1 MKRPSLHNH
10 STHTR
15 DAALQRLRSIN
26 RWLIMGC
33 IVLTG
38 VFADVAA
45 NAFPGHKKKAAA
57 AASRHKAKS
66 APTGVLAPPE
76 QAPEASSGQS
86 ESDTPSE
93 GSAGEGSGA
102 EPSPSSEAQ
111 APETSEAP
119 ETSSAP
125 EASEESSSTES
136 APSEPSEPVVSGG
149 S

>member
-1 MKRPSLHNH
+1 MKRTSLHNH

-26 RWLIMGC
+26 RWVIMGS

-45 NAFPGHKKKAAA
+45 NAFPGHKKTAAA
-57 AASRHKAKS
+57 TTRHKAKS

-76 QAPEASSGQS
+76 QAPERAPEASSGEGQS
-86 ESDTPSE
+86 DPPSE
-93 GSAGEGSGA
+93 GSAGESSA
-102 EPSPSSEAQ
+102 SSEAQ
-111 APETSEAP
+111 APETSR
-119 ETSSAP
+119 AP
-125 EASEESSSTES
+125 EASEEPSSTES
-136 APSEPSEPVVSGG
+136 APSESSEPVVSGG